1 MAKDENQQLLDDINK
16 YINYSHIEKL
26 HESSYVSLVEA
37 TQQLVKIYHS
47 QKRKNSTLKQINQNF
62 LDKVDKRHKS
72 VNADRN
78 QKATMLVQQSKM
90 AAMGEMMDAVAH
102 QWKQPLNSISMMT
115 DMLKDDFKDGL
126 VDKEYIDD
134 MTETTHMQIAHMVN
148 TLSEFRNFFRP
159 AQDSKDFFVSSCIE
173 SVQIL
178 MKDELLKNTVNLTI
192 DIKDD
197 IKISGLINEFK
208 HLFLNLISNSIDA
221 FNEKEIQNRKITIRS
236 YIKDKVNDDARE
248 GALGYKQGVIE
259 FEDNA
264 NGIPQHVIADIFKP
278 NVTTKTNGK
287 GTGIGLYMSSQI
299 VKKHNGV
306 IDVRNLNSGAM
317 FTITIKL

>member
-16 YINYSHIEKL
+16 YINYSHIPKL

-47 QKRKNSTLKQINQNF
+47 QKRKNDTLKKVHQSV
-62 LDKVDKRHKS
+62 LDKVDKRHKN
-72 VNADRN
+72 VNAESS
-78 QKATMLVQQSKM
+78 KKGTMLVQQSKM

-126 VDKEYIDD
+126 VDGEYIND

-159 AQDSKDFFVSSCIE
+159 AQDSKNFLVSECID
-173 SVQIL
+173 SVRIL
-178 MKDELLKNTVNLTI
+178 MKDELLKNTINLTV
-192 DIKDD
+192 DIQED
-197 IKISGLINEFK
+197 ITIFGLINEFK
-208 HLFLNLISNSIDA
+208 HLFLNLLSNSIDA
-221 FNEKEIQNRKITIRS
+221 FNEKEIQGREITIRS
-236 YIKDKVNDDARE
+236 YIKDEN
-248 GALGYKQGVIE
+248 GVIE

-264 NGIPQHVIADIFKP
+264 NGIPQHVIANIFKP
-278 NVTTKTNGK
+278 NVTTKADGK

-299 VKKHNGV
+299 VQKHNGAIEV
-306 IDVRNLNSGAM
+306 KNINSGAM
-317 FTITIKL
+317 FAITIKN

>member
-1 MAKDENQQLLDDINK
+1 MAKDENQQLLDDINR
-16 YINYSHIEKL
+16 YINYSHIPKL

-47 QKRKNSTLKQINQNF
+47 QKRKNETRKKIHHNV
-62 LDKVDKRHKS
+62 LDKVDKRHKN
-72 VNADRN
+72 VNAESS
-78 QKATMLVQQSKM
+78 KKGTMLVQQSKM

-115 DMLKDDFKDGL
+115 DMLGDDFKDGL
-126 VDKEYIDD
+126 VDEEYIDE

-159 AQDSKDFFVSSCIE
+159 AQDSKAFLLSECVE

-178 MKDELLKNTVNLTI
+178 MKDELLKNTINLSI
-192 DIKDD
+192 DILDD
-197 IKISGLINEFK
+197 ITIFGLINEFK
-208 HLFLNLISNSIDA
+208 HLFLNLLSNSIDA
-221 FNEKEIQNRKITIRS
+221 FNEKDISGREITIRS
-236 YIKDKVNDDARE
+236 YIKEDN
-248 GALGYKQGVIE
+248 GIIE

-264 NGIPQHVIADIFKP
+264 NGIPPHVIADIFKP
-278 NVTTKTNGK
+278 NVTTKTDGK

-299 VKKHNGV
+299 VQKHNGL
-306 IDVRNLNSGAM
+306 IDVKNIKAGAL
-317 FTITIKL
+317 FRITIKL

>member
-1 MAKDENQQLLDDINK
+1 MAKDENQQLLNDINR
-16 YINYSHIEKL
+16 YINYSHIPKL

-47 QKRKNSTLKQINQNF
+47 QKRKNETLKKINQSV

-72 VNADRN
+72 VNAASSR
-78 QKATMLVQQSKM
+78 KGTMLVQQSKM

-115 DMLKDDFKDGL
+115 DMLRDDFKDDL
-126 VDKEYIDD
+126 VDEEYIND

-148 TLSEFRNFFRP
+148 TLNEFRNFFRP
-159 AQDSKDFFVSSCIE
+159 AQDSKDFLLSECID

-178 MKDELLKNTVNLTI
+178 MKDELLKNTINLTI
-192 DIKDD
+192 NIQNDIT
-197 IKISGLINEFK
+197 IFGLINEFK
-208 HLFLNLISNSIDA
+208 HLFLNLLSNSIDA
-221 FNEKEIQNRKITIRS
+221 FNENALKDIASHKIQNRKITIRS
-236 YIKDKVNDDARE
+236 YIKE
-248 GALGYKQGVIE
+248 ESGIIE

-264 NGIPQHVIADIFKP
+264 NGIPHHVIADIFKP
-278 NVTTKTNGK
+278 NVTTKADGK

-299 VKKHNGV
+299 VQKHHGV
-306 IDVRNLNSGAM
+306 IDVKNINSGAL

>member
-1 MAKDENQQLLDDINK
+1 MAKDENQQLLEDINK

-37 TQQLVKIYHS
+37 TKQLVKLYHS
-47 QKRKNSTLKQINQNF
+47 QKRKTETLKKIHQNV
-62 LDKVDKRHKS
+62 LDKVDKRHKN
-72 VNADRN
+72 VNAESS
-78 QKATMLVQQSKM
+78 KKGTMLIQQSKM

-126 VDKEYIDD
+126 IDEEYIDD

-159 AQDSKDFFVSSCIE
+159 AQDSKDFLVSECIG

-178 MKDELLKNTVNLTI
+178 MKDELLKNTINLSI
-192 DIKDD
+192 DVQED
-197 IKISGLINEFK
+197 IAIFGLINEFK
-208 HLFLNLISNSIDA
+208 HLFLNLLSNSIDA
-221 FNEKEIQNRKITIRS
+221 FNEKEIQGREITIRS
-236 YIKDKVNDDARE
+236 SVKDDN
-248 GALGYKQGVIE
+248 GIIE

-264 NGIPQHVIADIFKP
+264 KGIPPHVIADIFKP
-278 NVTTKTNGK
+278 NVTTKTDGK

-299 VKKHNGV
+299 VQKHNGV
-306 IDVRNLNSGAM
+306 IDVKNINSGAM

>member
-16 YINYSHIEKL
+16 YINYSHIPKL

-37 TQQLVKIYHS
+37 TQELVKIYHS
-47 QKRKNSTLKQINQNF
+47 QKRKNSTLKKIHQNV
-62 LDKVDKRHKS
+62 LDKVDTRHKN
-72 VNADRN
+72 VNADRTR
-78 QKATMLVQQSKM
+78 KGTMLVQQSKM

-115 DMLKDDFKDGL
+115 DMLGDDFKNGL
-126 VDKEYIDD
+126 VDEEYINE

-159 AQDSKDFFVSSCIE
+159 AQDSKDFLVSECID

-178 MKDELLKNTVNLTI
+178 MKDELLKNSINLTI
-192 DIKDD
+192 DIKND
-197 IKISGLINEFK
+197 ITVFGLINEFK
-208 HLFLNLISNSIDA
+208 HLFLNLLSNSIDA
-221 FNEKEIQNRKITIRS
+221 FNEKGIQAREITIRS
-236 YIKDKVNDDARE
+236 YIKDE
-248 GALGYKQGVIE
+248 SGVIE

-264 NGIPQHVIADIFKP
+264 NGIPPHVIADIFKP
-278 NVTTKTNGK
+278 NVTTKANGK

-299 VKKHNGV
+299 VQKHNG
-306 IDVRNLNSGAM
+306 IINVRNINSGAM

>member
-1 MAKDENQQLLDDINK
+1 MAKDENQKLLDDINR

-47 QKRKNSTLKQINQNF
+47 QKRKNETLKKINSNI
-62 LDKVDKRHKS
+62 LEKVDKRHKN
-72 VNADRN
+72 VNADRTR
-78 QKATMLVQQSKM
+78 KGTMLVQQSKM

-126 VDKEYIDD
+126 VDEEYIDE

-159 AQDSKDFFVSSCIE
+159 AQDSKDFLVSECIG

-178 MKDELLKNTVNLTI
+178 MKDELLKNTINLTVDVQE
-192 DIKDD
+192 DIT
-197 IKISGLINEFK
+197 INGLINEFK
-208 HLFLNLISNSIDA
+208 HLFLNLLSNSIDA
-221 FNEKEIQNRKITIRS
+221 FNEKNIQNREIIIRS
-236 YIKDKVNDDARE
+236 YIKGEN
-248 GALGYKQGVIE
+248 GVIE

-264 NGIPQHVIADIFKP
+264 NGIPQHVIANIFKP
-278 NVTTKTNGK
+278 NVTTKADGK

-299 VKKHNGV
+299 VQKHNGAIEV
-306 IDVRNLNSGAM
+306 TNVNSGAL
-317 FTITIKL
+317 FRITIKL

>member
-16 YINYSHIEKL
+16 YINYSHIPKL

-47 QKRKNSTLKQINQNF
+47 QKRKNSTLKKINQDFMN
-62 LDKVDKRHKS
+62 KIDKRTIK
-72 VNADRN
+72 VNAESS
-78 QKATMLVQQSKM
+78 KKGTMLVQQSKM

-126 VDKEYIDD
+126 VDEEYIAD

-159 AQDSKDFFVSSCIE
+159 AQDSKDFLTSECIE

-178 MKDELLKNTVNLTI
+178 MKDELLKNTINLTI
-192 DIKDD
+192 DIQED
-197 IKISGLINEFK
+197 ITIFGQINEFK
-208 HLFLNLISNSIDA
+208 HLFLNLLSNSIDA
-221 FNEKEIQNRKITIRS
+221 FNEKEISNREITIRS
-236 YIKDKVNDDARE
+236 FIE
-248 GALGYKQGVIE
+248 GENGVIE

-264 NGIPQHVIADIFKP
+264 SGIPTHVIIDIFKP
-278 NVTTKTNGK
+278 NVTTKVDGK

-299 VKKHNGV
+299 VEKHNGT
-306 IDVRNLNSGAM
+306 IDVNNVNSGAL
-317 FTITIKL
+317 FKITLKL

>member
-1 MAKDENQQLLDDINK
+1 MVKDENKKLLNDINR
-16 YINYSHIEKL
+16 YINYSHIPKL

-47 QKRKNSTLKQINQNF
+47 QKRKNETLKKINQSV

-72 VNADRN
+72 VNAASSRKD
-78 QKATMLVQQSKM
+78 TMLVQQSKM

-115 DMLKDDFKDGL
+115 DMLRDDFKDDL
-126 VDKEYIDD
+126 VDKEYIND
-134 MTETTHMQIAHMVN
+134 MTETTHMQIVHMVN
-148 TLSEFRNFFRP
+148 TLNEFRNFFRP
-159 AQDSKDFFVSSCIE
+159 AQDSKDFLLSECID

-178 MKDELLKNTVNLTI
+178 MKDELLKNTINLTI
-192 DIKDD
+192 DIQND
-197 IKISGLINEFK
+197 ITIFGLINEFK
-208 HLFLNLISNSIDA
+208 HLFLNLLSNSIDA
-221 FNEKEIQNRKITIRS
+221 FNEKVIQNRKITIRS
-236 YIKDKVNDDARE
+236 YIKE
-248 GALGYKQGVIE
+248 ESGIIE

-264 NGIPQHVIADIFKP
+264 NGIPHHVIADIFKP
-278 NVTTKTNGK
+278 NVTTKADGK

-299 VKKHNGV
+299 VQKHHGV
-306 IDVRNLNSGAM
+306 IDVRNINSGAI